1 LQDFGKKAMQP
12 LNMDLDQIAYQL
24 ENSTT
29 LKLLKSEY
37 ASLAVGFFFYAFKK
51 NYKVQI
57 PEVELRAMLEIY
69 LQQDPEKTNSVQ
81 LADRLLTMWC
91 DDKHRFLRRFY
102 DHESDTPIVEL
113 SYDTERALEWVESL
127 EKREFVGTHSRF
139 FMIFENLRT
148 IVEQT
153 HPDPQKR
160 LKFLEQQKK
169 EVSQEIKEIQ
179 QTGTYKRM
187 DATQVRERF
196 LNLIDD
202 SRRLISD
209 FGLVEEIFKELTQ
222 KIKEKKLI
230 EFVTKGQILGEI
242 LDAYDYLE
250 DSDQGKSFN
259 AFWDF
264 LMSSDMQ
271 RDLNEMIQQVLS
283 AEEIQS
289 YIKEMGNPYYSTQL
303 KKLKA
308 NLLQVG
314 KKVLQSKLR
323 LSEELRKLLHQ
334 KSLQENKQ
342 VTNEIN
348 EIKKCFIENKEL
360 FLNLADK
367 EFLHIEFLPEIFLPM
382 ERPIWNLSSDLFF
395 EQSSKL
401 EYGENDQDL
410 KETQLEDLRRSFYLN
425 PEELKKKILALI
437 ENREELTL
445 KEIVTKYPIEKGIS
459 EVIGYLDIAEL
470 NQANSID
477 TLKTDRFVFKTP
489 GGEGKMAVPQVV
501 FLKLGV

>member
-1 LQDFGKKAMQP
+1 
-12 LNMDLDQIAYQL
+12 MDLDQIAYQL

-37 ASLAVGFFFYAFKK
+37 ASLAVGFFFHAFKK

-57 PEVELRAMLEIY
+57 PELELRVMLEIY
-69 LQQDPEKTNSVQ
+69 LQQDTEKTNPAQ
-81 LADRLLTMWC
+81 LAERLLSMWC
-91 DDKHRFLRRFY
+91 DDKHRFLRKFY
-102 DHESDTPIVEL
+102 DQDSDTPILEL

-139 FMIFENLRT
+139 FMIFQNLRT

-169 EVSQEIKEIQ
+169 EVTQEIKEIQ
-179 QTGTYKRM
+179 ATGTYKRM

-271 RDLNEMIQQVLS
+271 QDLNEMINQVLS
-283 AEEIQS
+283 ADEIQT
-289 YIKEMGNPYYSTQL
+289 YLTEMGNPYYSNQL
-303 KKLKA
+303 KRLKA

-342 VTNEIN
+342 VTCEIN
-348 EIKKCFIENKEL
+348 EIKKCFLENKEL
-360 FLNLADK
+360 FVGLADK

-382 ERPIWNLSSDLFF
+382 ERPLWNLSEELIFDQDRL
-395 EQSSKL
+395 Q
-401 EYGENDQDL
+401 YGENDKTL
-410 KETQLEDLRRSFYLN
+410 KEAQLEELRRSFYLN
-425 PEELKKKILALI
+425 PEELKKKIIDLMK
-437 ENREELTL
+437 NRDEITL
-445 KEIVTKYPIEKGIS
+445 KEVLASYPIEKGIS
-459 EVIGYLDIAEL
+459 EVIGYLDIAES

-477 TLKTDRFVFKTP
+477 TLKTDQFIFKTH
-489 GGEGKMAVPQVV
+489 GGSGKMAVPQIV
-501 FLKLGV
+501 FLKLGI

>member
-1 LQDFGKKAMQP
+1 MAK
-12 LNMDLDQIAYQL
+12 LNVRALLPMDLDQIAYQL

-29 LKLLKSEY
+29 LKLLKGEY

-57 PEVELRAMLEIY
+57 SEVELKTMLEIFI
-69 LQQDPEKTNSVQ
+69 QQDPDKSNPGL
-81 LADRLLTMWC
+81 LAERLIAMWC

-102 DHESDTPIVEL
+102 DYGSDSPIIEL

-139 FMIFENLRT
+139 FMIFQNLKT

-160 LKFLEQQKK
+160 LKYLEQQRK
-169 EVSQEIKEIQ
+169 ELNSEIKEIQ

-196 LNLIDD
+196 LHLIDD

-264 LMSSDMQ
+264 LMSTEMQ
-271 RDLNEMIQQVLS
+271 QDLNEMINQVLS
-283 AEEIQS
+283 AEEVQS
-289 YIKEMGNPYYSTQL
+289 YIKETDNPYYANQL

-334 KSLQENKQ
+334 KALQENRQ
-342 VTNEIN
+342 VTQEIN
-348 EIKKCFIENKEL
+348 EIKKCFIENKEI
-360 FLNLADK
+360 FLNLSDK
-367 EFLHIEFLPEIFLPM
+367 EFLTIEFLPEITLPM
-382 ERPIWNLSSDLFF
+382 ERPLWDYSADVNFTSG
-395 EQSSKL
+395 KL
-401 EYGENDQDL
+401 EYGQNDDL
-410 KETQLEDLRRSFYLN
+410 LAETQLEELKTSFYLN
-425 PEELKKKILALI
+425 PEELKKKILTLLKESASEQI
-437 ENREELTL
+437 TL
-445 KEIVTKYPIEKGIS
+445 KEVIEKYPVEKGIS
-459 EVIGYLDIAEL
+459 ELICYLDIAA
-470 NQANSID
+470 ANEVHLINETQVDQFAFKAPSGKGSI
-477 TLKTDRFVFKTP
+477 V
-489 GGEGKMAVPQVV
+489 MPQVV
-501 FLKLGV
+501 FLKIGV